1 MQVID
6 LDGNISSWNISG
18 NSSKAN
24 NINKSSF
31 HLLARDI
38 IKKIYPTMPL
48 LEEVTINIRKSEF
61 LYLDFY
67 IPMIKTCMEVHG
79 EQHYNFTPFY
89 HANMMAFLK
98 SQKRDRDK
106 KSWCELN
113 NIQYIELPYN
123 KTDEWSE
130 LINNAKNS

>member
-79 EQHYNFTPFY
+79 EQHYKFIPFFHGTQINFLSSR
-89 HANMMAFLK
+89 ANDNNK
-98 SQKRDRDK
+98 IE
-106 KSWCELN
+106 WCSVNGITLV
-113 NIQYIELPYN
+113 ELPFN
-123 KTDEWSE
+123 ESDEQWKSR
-130 LINNAKNS
+130 IQSN

>member
-1 MQVID
+1 MD
-6 LDGNISSWNISG
+6 LDGNISSWSIAG

-24 NINKSSF
+24 NINKSSL

-38 IKKIYPTMPL
+38 IKQIYPTMPV
-48 LEEVTINIRKSEF
+48 LEEVTINTKKSEF

-67 IPMIKTCMEVHG
+67 VPMIKTCIEVHG

-89 HANMMAFLK
+89 HANMLAFLK
-98 SQKRDRDK
+98 AQKRDKDK
-106 KSWCELN
+106 KSWCDIN

-123 KTDEWSE
+123 KTEQWMEIISD
-130 LINNAKNS
+130 AKNS

>member
-1 MQVID
+1 
-6 LDGNISSWNISG
+6 
-18 NSSKAN
+18 
-24 NINKSSF
+24 
-31 HLLARDI
+31 
-38 IKKIYPTMPL
+38 MPL